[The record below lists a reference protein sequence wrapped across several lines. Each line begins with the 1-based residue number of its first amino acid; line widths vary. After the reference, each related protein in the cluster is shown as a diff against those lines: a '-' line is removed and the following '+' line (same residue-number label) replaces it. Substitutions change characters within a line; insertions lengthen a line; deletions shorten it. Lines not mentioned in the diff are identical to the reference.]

1 MFGAARAICNGGHF
15 CGISSPRPIIVMR
28 ENWMEEVEMEQRY
41 RTFDYLRGLSI
52 LAVVLIH
59 LTVPTAIAEETGGI
73 ILNQITRF
81 GVPVFVFL
89 SGWGLT
95 IAESYERS
103 ASYLSFLKKRLSKVL
118 PAYLV
123 WNIIYVLYGVVLEDV
138 TVTTGEFLSNFFYG
152 TNYPHL
158 YFVPLI
164 VLFYLAFP
172 ILRKMGETHW
182 GLFVSF
188 MITIGSLE
196 FYPILKEGFTQNQ
209 NPFNWL
215 FYFVFGIWIAEHGE
229 FIQKQLNPYWVTILL
244 SVSLIY
250 VLLEPIAL
258 ADGLTLEQ
266 TRPSVLFYS
275 VFFILSTITAPRWL
289 KLFHRLLTPLSDYS
303 FAIYLSHYLF
313 IRIYRLIWPDI
324 PVIILLVL
332 VIASS
337 IVLEQVKQK
346 LIKVTP

>member
-1 MFGAARAICNGGHF
+1 MRGG
-15 CGISSPRPIIVMR
+15 
-28 ENWMEEVEMEQRY
+28 EKLEKRY

-59 LTVPTAIAEETGGI
+59 VTAPTATSEETGGI

-123 WNIIYVLYGVVLEDV
+123 WNIIYVLYGIIFEDV
-138 TVTTGEFLSNFFYG
+138 TVTTGEFLRNFFYG
-152 TNYPHL
+152 TNYSHL

-164 VLFYLAFP
+164 VVFYIAFP
-172 ILRKMGETHW
+172 LVRKIGERHW
-182 GLFVSF
+182 GLGLAFL
-188 MITIGSLE
+188 ITMGSLE
-196 FYPILKEGFTQNQ
+196 FYPVLMEGFTENQ
-209 NPFNWL
+209 NPLNWF

-275 VFFILSTITAPRWL
+275 VFFILSTITAPNWL
-289 KLFHRLLTPLSDYS
+289 KPFHRLLTPLSDYS
-303 FAIYLSHYLF
+303 FEIYLSHYLF
-313 IRIYRLIWPDI
+313 IRVYRLIWADI

-332 VIASS
+332 VISSS